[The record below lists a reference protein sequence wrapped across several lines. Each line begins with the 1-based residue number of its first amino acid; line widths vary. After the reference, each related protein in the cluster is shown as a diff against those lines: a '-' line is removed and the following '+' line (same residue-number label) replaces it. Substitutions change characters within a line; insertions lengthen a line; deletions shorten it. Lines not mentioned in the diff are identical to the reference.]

1 MSNQPATPL
10 DNKAAIAQMG
20 LELRSS
26 IGLLIN
32 EFVRPNAVA
41 IAETRQA
48 LEVTRAI
55 CDSNARSIEA
65 ESILVREL
73 RESVEVL
80 NDVADD
86 TALDVDRDDERISE
100 NEQRFQNLLS
110 EAREDRRRSDE
121 RFEEQRRLSDQR
133 FNAVMNEIRALGEQN
148 RALLSALATTN
159 GRVDS
164 LEQAS

>member
-41 IAETRQA
+41 LAE
-48 LEVTRAI
+48 TRAI
-55 CDSNARSIEA
+55 CDSNARTIEA
-65 ESILVREL
+65 EGVLVREL

-80 NDVADD
+80 SNVADD

-164 LEQAS
+164 LEQAG